1 MEDNIA
7 TEKLKQ
13 TENTEKVERSIY
25 PYVHK
30 KEALLRYEPIEL
42 NGLVYYPIKVAD
54 LDKWQALKPV
64 LCMRQGTL
72 PAVYACMT
80 YLQCVWALDYSAK
93 SNIGEGQDGIWNA
106 LLSVLFLSLRLS
118 EGDEIQAIGD
128 PAFPQTIT
136 NIRIVKDGQETDIT
150 PMEFMKIR
158 KLIAEQNGAELPD
171 EADNPDLIEAAN
183 DTQSADTLNIDYSD
197 ADYLTSVASAK
208 GLRRKDLF
216 DWPIKE
222 LEDEAK
228 ALRRRYGYFL
238 ASIAESQG
246 AKFKNGNPY
255 PTWMFDKRKD
265 EFAGLI
271 SLNDLQAE
279 HHAQINESDTAPTQ
293 NT

>member
-1 MEDNIA
+1 MSEA
-7 TEKLKQ
+7 
-13 TENTEKVERSIY
+13 VHPFS
-25 PYVHK
+25 HK
-30 KEALLRYEPIEL
+30 KEALLKYEPIEL
-42 NGLVYYPIKVAD
+42 NGLVYYPITGAD

-64 LCMRQGTL
+64 LCLRQGTL

-93 SNIGEGQDGIWNA
+93 TNIGEGQNGIWNA

-128 PAFPQTIT
+128 PASPQTLT
-136 NIRIVKDGQETDIT
+136 SIRIIKDGQTHEIT
-150 PMEFMKIR
+150 PMEFMQVR
-158 KLIAEQNGAELPD
+158 KLIAEQNGAELPN

-183 DTQSADTLNIDYSD
+183 DVQNASDVSLDYSV
-197 ADYLTSVASAK
+197 ADYMTSVASAK

-216 DWPIKE
+216 SWPIKE
-222 LEDEAK
+222 FEDEAR

-246 AKFKNGNPY
+246 ATFKGGNPY

-271 SLNDLQAE
+271 SMSDLQAE
-279 HHAQINESDTAPTQ
+279 HHARINESDTAPTQ
-293 NT
+293 IT

>member
-1 MEDNIA
+1 MSEA
-7 TEKLKQ
+7 
-13 TENTEKVERSIY
+13 VHPFS
-25 PYVHK
+25 HK
-30 KEALLRYEPIEL
+30 KEALLKYEPIEL
-42 NGLVYYPIKVAD
+42 NGLVYYPITVAD

-64 LCMRQGTL
+64 LCLRQGTL

-93 SNIGEGQDGIWNA
+93 TKNGEGQNGIWNA
-106 LLSVLFLSLRLS
+106 LLSILFLSLRLS

-128 PAFPQTIT
+128 PTSPHTLT

-150 PMEFMKIR
+150 PMEFMQVR

-183 DTQSADTLNIDYSD
+183 DMQPADAITFDYSD
-197 ADYLTSVASAK
+197 ADYITSVASAK

-216 DWPIKE
+216 PWPIKE
-222 LEDEAK
+222 LEDEAR

-246 AKFKNGNPY
+246 AKFKSGNPY

-271 SLNDLQAE
+271 SMTDLQAE
-279 HHAQINESDTAPTQ
+279 HHAQINGSDTAPTQ
-293 NT
+293 NL

>member
-1 MEDNIA
+1 MSETIHPFKD
-7 TEKLKQ
+7 
-13 TENTEKVERSIY
+13 
-25 PYVHK
+25 K
-30 KEALLRYEPIEL
+30 KEALLKYEPIEL

-150 PMEFMKIR
+150 PMEFMQVR

-197 ADYLTSVASAK
+197 ADYLTSIASAK
-208 GLRRKDLF
+208 GLHRKDLF

-222 LEDEAK
+222 LEDETK

-246 AKFKNGNPY
+246 AKFKGGNPY
-255 PTWMFDKRKD
+255 PTWMFDKKKD
-265 EFAGLI
+265 EYAGLI
-271 SLNDLQAE
+271 SMDALQRE
-279 HHAQINESDTAPTQ
+279 HHAHIAQSDTAPTQ
-293 NT
+293 NL